1 MSEVNEILK
10 KVTASIEEATDKFN
24 ARAEDALKEAKKSG
38 KLSEETKAA
47 VDKMASE
54 FNALRE
60 AEKTLKAAIGELEQ
74 HVAQMPLA
82 NAKHIVETVGQ
93 QVISAEALKTFSASV
108 EGGKRVSIPVNAAL
122 ISSGVAEGVVEPQRL
137 PGIDTTPKQRLFIR
151 DLIAPGRTS
160 SPAIF
165 WVQQTG
171 FTNKAAVVAENT
183 TKPYSDIAFATKITP
198 VQAAA
203 VHTLYGYID
212 YLARNMLPDM
222 CDEDWLYRHAR
233 IKRCPR
239 KNAVSAKGFARWD
252 GIAGTPEI
260 PAGTQIQRDDQVT
273 FTTLQTVK
281 ASGGLLRVPV
291 IADVAGTAGNTD
303 DGTALR
309 LGTPITG
316 IPSTGYADTLTGGAD
331 TEELETWRARVMER
345 YYWIPQGG
353 ADPDYVIWAKEIAG
367 ITRAWTFRHYKGTGT
382 VGVMVAT
389 SNPVNPAP
397 GDELVKAVRDHILP
411 LAPVAGGGL
420 FVFAATEKSIP
431 VTIAL
436 AKDTPEIRTAIIA
449 ELNALM
455 LRDGAPSGKIYVSRI
470 SEAISLATGEVAHQL
485 RVPAADVV
493 LGKTELPVL
502 GNITWATYTGEN
514 G

>member
-1 MSEVNEILK
+1 MADSQ
-10 KVTASIEEATDKFN
+10 F
-24 ARAEDALKEAKKSG
+24 ARP
-38 KLSEETKAA
+38 
-47 VDKMASE
+47 
-54 FNALRE
+54 
-60 AEKTLKAAIGELEQ
+60 EL
-74 HVAQMPLA
+74 
-82 NAKHIVETVGQ
+82 
-93 QVISAEALKTFSASV
+93 
-108 EGGKRVSIPVNAAL
+108 
-122 ISSGVAEGVVEPQRL
+122 PQ
-137 PGIDTTPKQRLFIR
+137 
-151 DLIAPGRTS
+151 LIATIRSDLLTR
-160 SPAIF
+160 F
-165 WVQQTG
+165 QQD
-171 FTNKAAVVAENT
+171 VVLRRMDAEV
-183 TKPYSDIAFATKITP
+183 YSR

-222 CDEDWLYRHAR
+222 CDEDWLYRHAS

-252 GIAGTPEI
+252 GIAGRPEI

-353 ADPDYVIWAKEIAG
+353 ADPDYVIWAKEVAG

-397 GDELVKAVRDHILP
+397 
-411 LAPVAGGGL
+411 
-420 FVFAATEKSIP
+420 
-431 VTIAL
+431 
-436 AKDTPEIRTAIIA
+436 
-449 ELNALM
+449 
-455 LRDGAPSGKIYVSRI
+455 
-470 SEAISLATGEVAHQL
+470 
-485 RVPAADVV
+485 
-493 LGKTELPVL
+493 
-502 GNITWATYTGEN
+502 
-514 G
+514 

>member
-1 MSEVNEILK
+1 MADSQ
-10 KVTASIEEATDKFN
+10 F
-24 ARAEDALKEAKKSG
+24 ARP
-38 KLSEETKAA
+38 
-47 VDKMASE
+47 
-54 FNALRE
+54 
-60 AEKTLKAAIGELEQ
+60 EL
-74 HVAQMPLA
+74 
-82 NAKHIVETVGQ
+82 
-93 QVISAEALKTFSASV
+93 
-108 EGGKRVSIPVNAAL
+108 
-122 ISSGVAEGVVEPQRL
+122 PQ
-137 PGIDTTPKQRLFIR
+137 
-151 DLIAPGRTS
+151 LIATIRSDLLTR
-160 SPAIF
+160 F
-165 WVQQTG
+165 QQD
-171 FTNKAAVVAENT
+171 VVLRRMDAEV
-183 TKPYSDIAFATKITP
+183 YSR

-316 IPSTGYADTLTGGAD
+316 IPSTGYADTLTGGDD

-397 GDELVKAVRDHILP
+397 G
-411 LAPVAGGGL
+411 GGL
-420 FVFAATEKSIP
+420 FVFAATEKNIP
-431 VTIAL
+431 VTVAL
-436 AKDTPEIRTAIIA
+436 AKDTPEIRTAIIT